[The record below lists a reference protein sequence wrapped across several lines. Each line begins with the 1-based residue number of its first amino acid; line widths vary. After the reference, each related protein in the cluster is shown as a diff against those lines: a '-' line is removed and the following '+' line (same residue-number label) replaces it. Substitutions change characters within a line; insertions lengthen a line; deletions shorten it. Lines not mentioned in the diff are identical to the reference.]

1 MDRRGRRTVHTC
13 QNSAP
18 AGLVLRQLLG
28 RIAFIVEETFAKN
41 EAARGYVRPMASA
54 SPCTLR
60 MERRYQAAHL
70 RALPQARNE
79 TRALILTRAAGL
91 ILEPLDVRPPRCA
104 SMLAVISA
112 PTGRRLDRRLPG
124 RVAYRAV
131 PAAPFIIAY
140 RLHMRRQEQAVAQR
154 IRQLPPRTSQSWPLI
169 ARQYWSG
176 C

>member
-1 MDRRGRRTVHTC
+1 MGGLLSLLKRPSPKTKP
-13 QNSAP
+13 P
-18 AGLVLRQLLG
+18 AE
-28 RIAFIVEETFAKN
+28 F
-41 EAARGYVRPMASA
+41 VRPTASA
-54 SPCTLR
+54 SLCTLR
-60 MERRYQAAHL
+60 MEGQYQAAHL